1 MPGIMDTFDSL
12 PQEQQAIA
20 RAMSNAARE
29 KMVDHGLKPLND
41 DHAARLDEACAK
53 YLKARLDAD
62 ATLAEG
68 RA

>member
-1 MPGIMDTFDSL
+1 MPGLMDTFDSL

-20 RAMSNAARE
+20 RAMSNAARQT
-29 KMVDHGLKPLND
+29 MVDHALKPLND

-62 ATLAEG
+62 ARLAGG